1 MWRAISR
8 QWPAW
13 AAPST
18 RSFLH
23 LLTVPGLGVAAL
35 LFSSAACSHSFGWQK
50 VWETTLPRQNSSGA
64 AIGGFSAASYDARR
78 DRLVLLSD
86 LADAQL
92 STWSGVADGPALKPL
107 FSMALATGP
116 SSRSNVVI
124 DGEAFVI
131 ANGQIWLASEGRR
144 SADRPAQLLQLAAQT
159 GALIK
164 AMALPP
170 DWQPSPT
177 GGLESNSGPESLIQL
192 NSPGQPLQ
200 LLMAAEKPL
209 RQDPADQVRLLRWWW
224 SQGSNPRVDPP
235 QARAQGALQ
244 LPIDRAL
251 DRPSVPPSDQGWG
264 LTDLLAWGGGKEK
277 AGQLLALLRRY
288 SAPNTWH
295 NRLALY
301 RLPRP
306 GSVSTPLQSWDL
318 QSIGLTPDNW
328 EGLSQGPPSADG
340 SPSLLL
346 VSDDNLNPAQANRL
360 ALLKPERPTSCRSD
374 S

>member
-1 MWRAISR
+1 
-8 QWPAW
+8 
-13 AAPST
+13 
-18 RSFLH
+18 
-23 LLTVPGLGVAAL
+23 
-35 LFSSAACSHSFGWQK
+35 
-50 VWETTLPRQNSSGA
+50 
-64 AIGGFSAASYDARR
+64 
-78 DRLVLLSD
+78 
-86 LADAQL
+86 
-92 STWSGVADGPALKPL
+92 
-107 FSMALATGP
+107 
-116 SSRSNVVI
+116 
-124 DGEAFVI
+124 VI

-144 SADRPAQLLQLAAQT
+144 SADRPAQLLQLAAKT
-159 GALIK
+159 GSLIK

-224 SQGSNPRVDPP
+224 SPRQHSNVDPP
-235 QARAQGALQ
+235 QASPQGSLQ
-244 LPIDRAL
+244 LPL
-251 DRPSVPPSDQGWG
+251 DLPSELPSDKGWG
-264 LTDLLAWGGGKEK
+264 LTDLLAWRDRKE
-277 AGQLLALLRRY
+277 QPLTLLALLRRY
-288 SAPNTWH
+288 ITPNTWH

-306 GSVSTPLQSWDL
+306 GTVSKPLQSWDL

-340 SPSLLL
+340 SPTLLL
-346 VSDDNLNPAQANRL
+346 VSDDNLNPAQASRL

>member
-1 MWRAISR
+1 M
-8 QWPAW
+8 
-13 AAPST
+13 
-18 RSFLH
+18 
-23 LLTVPGLGVAAL
+23 PGLGVAAL

-50 VWETTLPRQNSSGA
+50 VWETTLPRQNSTGV
-64 AIGGFSAASYDARR
+64 AIGGFSAAGYDARR
-78 DRLVLLSD
+78 DRLSLLSD
-86 LADAQL
+86 LSDVQL

-144 SADRPAQLLQLAAQT
+144 SADRPAQLLQLAAKT

-192 NSPGQPLQ
+192 NAPGQPLQ

-224 SQGSNPRVDPP
+224 SPQQHSNVDAP
-235 QARAQGALQ
+235 QASPQGALQ
-244 LPIDRAL
+244 L
-251 DRPSVPPSDQGWG
+251 PSDQGWG
-264 LTDLLAWGGGKEK
+264 LTDLLAWRNGKEK
-277 AGQLLALLRRY
+277 AVKLLGLLRRY
-288 SAPNTWH
+288 VAPNTWQ

-301 RLPRP
+301 RLP
-306 GSVSTPLQSWDL
+306 GSGTVSPPLQSWDL

-340 SPSLLL
+340 SPTLLL
-346 VSDDNLNPAQANRL
+346 VSDDNLNPVQANRL

>member
-1 MWRAISR
+1 M
-8 QWPAW
+8 
-13 AAPST
+13 
-18 RSFLH
+18 
-23 LLTVPGLGVAAL
+23 PGLAVAAL
-35 LFSSAACSHSFGWQK
+35 LLSSAACAHSFGWQK
-50 VWETTLPRQNSSGA
+50 VWETTLPRQNSTGA
-64 AIGGFSAASYDARR
+64 AIGGFSAASYDAKS
-78 DRLVLLSD
+78 DRLSLLSD
-86 LADAQL
+86 LSDVQL

-107 FSMALATGP
+107 FSRALATGGP
-116 SSRSNVVI
+116 SGQNVVV

-144 SADRPAQLLQLAAQT
+144 SAERPAQLLQLAAKT
-159 GALIK
+159 GAFIK

-209 RQDPADQVRLLRWWW
+209 RQDPADQVQLLRWWW
-224 SQGSNPRVDPP
+224 SLQNNSNVDPP
-235 QARAQGALQ
+235 QASPQGALQ
-244 LPIDRAL
+244 LPL
-251 DRPSVPPSDQGWG
+251 DLPSELPSDKGWG
-264 LTDLLAWGGGKEK
+264 LTDLLAWRDRKE
-277 AGQLLALLRRY
+277 QPLTLLALLRRY
-288 SAPNTWH
+288 IAPNSWH

-306 GSVSTPLQSWDL
+306 GTVSKQLQSWDL
-318 QSIGLTPDNW
+318 QSVGLTPDNW

-340 SPSLLL
+340 SPTLLL